1 MRAAVLHAPGDL
13 RIEEYAEPV
22 AGPGTV
28 VLAVAYNGL
37 CGTDVT
43 EYTKGPMMVPLT
55 ERHPGS
61 GHLGPTILGH
71 EFVGEV
77 VDAGPGAE
85 HWRGRRVASG
95 AGVSCGTCR
104 RCLAGRT
111 NLCERYYTLGL
122 STHGALA
129 DYVAVPAATL
139 REIPEGCAA
148 LDAALAQPLAVGLHA
163 VDRSGVRPGDT
174 VVLLGAGAIGSF
186 ILAGLAGVSGVSGA
200 SGISG
205 HDGRVIAVDVDAGRL
220 AAAERLGATE
230 TLLVDPDN
238 SEDPVR
244 DRVPGGADVV
254 IESSGVPGAAQR
266 AAHLVAMGGTV
277 LLVGLVKTPQSLA
290 LADLVLREV
299 TVRTTVAHVCDSDL
313 PRALELLRDRPLAAE
328 LVGRVVPLER
338 VVPDALEPL
347 AAGTVSGKVLVS
359 PLSNTGR
366 QQDRP

>member
-1 MRAAVLHAPGDL
+1 MRAAVLHAPGDM

-28 VLAVAYNGL
+28 VLSVAYNGL

-55 ERHPGS
+55 TRHPGS

-71 EFVGEV
+71 EFAGEV
-77 VDAGPGAE
+77 VHAGAGAE
-85 HWRGRRVASG
+85 RWRGRRVASG
-95 AGVSCGTCR
+95 AGVSCGGCR
-104 RCLAGRT
+104 RCRQGRT

-129 DYVAVPAATL
+129 DFVAVPAATL
-139 REIPEGCAA
+139 REIPDGCADR
-148 LDAALAQPLAVGLHA
+148 DAALAQPLAVGLHA
-163 VDRSGVRPGDT
+163 VDRSGVQRGDT

-186 ILAGLAGVSGVSGA
+186 ILAGLAG
-200 SGISG
+200 

-220 AAAERLGATE
+220 AAARRLGATE
-230 TLLVDPDN
+230 TLLVSPDDP
-238 SEDPVR
+238 EDPVR
-244 DRVPGGADVV
+244 DLVPDGADVV

-277 LLVGLVKTPQSLA
+277 LLVGLIKAPQSLA

-299 TVRTTVAHVCDSDL
+299 TVRTTVAHVCDTDL
-313 PRALELLRDRPLAAE
+313 SRALELLRDRPLADE
-328 LVGRVVPLER
+328 LVGRVVPLGR
-338 VVPDALEPL
+338 VVADAFEPL
-347 AAGTVSGKVLVS
+347 AAGAVPGKVLIRV
-359 PLSNTGR
+359 
-366 QQDRP
+366 

>member
-1 MRAAVLHAPGDL
+1 MRAAVLHAPGDM

-22 AGPGTV
+22 AGPGEV
-28 VLAVAYNGL
+28 VLAVAGNGL

-55 ERHPGS
+55 TRHPGS

-85 HWRGRRVASG
+85 RWLGRRVASG
-95 AGVSCGTCR
+95 AGVSCGACR
-104 RCLAGRT
+104 RCRQGRT

-129 DYVAVPAATL
+129 EYVAAPAATL
-139 REIPEGCAA
+139 REIPDGCGDH
-148 LDAALAQPLAVGLHA
+148 DAALAQPLAVGLHA

-186 ILAGLAGVSGVSGA
+186 ILAGLAG
-200 SGISG
+200 
-205 HDGRVIAVDVDAGRL
+205 HDGRVVAVDVDAGRL

-230 TLLVDPDN
+230 TLLVGPDDP
-238 SEDPVR
+238 EDPVR
-244 DRVPGGADVV
+244 DLVPGGADVV

-277 LLVGLVKTPQSLA
+277 LLVGLVKAAQSLA

-299 TVRTTVAHVCDSDL
+299 TVRTTVAHVCDTDL
-313 PRALELLRDRPLAAE
+313 PRALELLRDRPLASE
-328 LVGRVVPLER
+328 LVGRVVPLDR
-338 VVPDALEPL
+338 VVTDAFEPL
-347 AAGTVSGKVLVS
+347 AAGTLPGKVLVVK
-359 PLSNTGR
+359 
-366 QQDRP
+366 

>member
-1 MRAAVLHAPGDL
+1 MRAAVLHAPGDM
-13 RIEEYAEPV
+13 RIEEYAEPA

-55 ERHPGS
+55 TRHPGS
-61 GHLGPTILGH
+61 GHVGPTILGH

-85 HWRGRRVASG
+85 RWRGRLVASG
-95 AGVSCGTCR
+95 AGVSCGSCR
-104 RCLAGRT
+104 RCLRGRT

-129 DYVAVPAATL
+129 EFVAVPAATL
-139 REIPEGCAA
+139 REIPDGCAG

-186 ILAGLAGVSGVSGA
+186 ILAGLAG
-200 SGISG
+200 
-205 HDGRVIAVDVDAGRL
+205 HDGRVIAVDVDPSRL

-230 TLLVDPDN
+230 TMLVNPADPL
-238 SEDPVR
+238 R
-244 DRVPGGADVV
+244 DLVPQGADVV

-277 LLVGLVKTPQSLA
+277 LLVGLVQAPQSLA

-299 TVRTTVAHVCDSDL
+299 TIRTTVAHVCDSDL
-313 PRALELLRDRPLAAE
+313 PRALELLRDRPLAEE

-338 VVPDALEPL
+338 VVTDALEPL

-359 PLSNTGR
+359 AFSATGR
-366 QQDRP
+366 PPDRP

>member
-13 RIEEYAEPV
+13 RVEEYAEPA

-55 ERHPGS
+55 TPHPGS
-61 GHLGPTILGH
+61 GHVGPTILGH

-85 HWRGRRVASG
+85 RWRGRLVASG
-95 AGVSCGTCR
+95 AGVSCGACR
-104 RCLAGRT
+104 RCLRGRT

-139 REIPEGCAA
+139 REIPDGCAG

-186 ILAGLAGVSGVSGA
+186 ILAGLAG
-200 SGISG
+200 
-205 HDGRVIAVDVDAGRL
+205 HDGRVLAVDVDSGRL
-220 AAAERLGATE
+220 AAARRLGATE
-230 TLLVDPDN
+230 TLLVDPAN

-244 DRVPGGADVV
+244 DLVPGGADVV

-277 LLVGLVKTPQSLA
+277 LLVGLVQAPQSLA

-299 TVRTTVAHVCDSDL
+299 TVRTTVAHVCDNDL
-313 PRALELLRDRPLAAE
+313 PRALELLRDRPLADE

-347 AAGTVSGKVLVS
+347 AAGKVSGKVVVS
-359 PLSNTGR
+359 PCSVTGR
-366 QQDRP
+366 A

>member
-1 MRAAVLHAPGDL
+1 MRAAVLHAPGDI
-13 RIEEYAEPV
+13 RIEEHDDPA

-28 VLAVAYNGL
+28 VVSVAYNGL

-55 ERHPGS
+55 TRHPGS

-77 VDAGPGAE
+77 VEAGPGAE

-104 RCLAGRT
+104 RCLQGRT

-129 DYVAVPAATL
+129 DYVAVPASTL

-148 LDAALAQPLAVGLHA
+148 VDAALAQPLAVGLHA

-174 VVLLGAGAIGSF
+174 VVLMGAGAIGSF
-186 ILAGLAGVSGVSGA
+186 ILAGLAG
-200 SGISG
+200 
-205 HDGRVIAVDVDAGRL
+205 HEGRVIAVDVDAGRL
-220 AAAERLGATE
+220 AAAERLGASE
-230 TLLVDPDN
+230 TVLAQD
-238 SEDPVR
+238 SVR
-244 DRVPGGADVV
+244 DRVPSGADVV

-266 AAHLVAMGGTV
+266 AAELVAMGGTV
-277 LLVGLVKTPQSLA
+277 LLVGLVKAPQSLG

-299 TVRTTVAHVCDSDL
+299 TVRTTVAHVCDTDL
-313 PRALELLRDRPLAAE
+313 PRALELLRERPLADE
-328 LVGRVVPLER
+328 LVGRVVPLDR
-338 VVPDALEPL
+338 VVTDALEPL
-347 AAGTVSGKVLVS
+347 AAGAVPGKVLVS
-359 PLSNTGR
+359 AHG
-366 QQDRP
+366 

>member
-1 MRAAVLHAPGDL
+1 MRAAVLYAPGDM

-22 AGPGTV
+22 AGPGMA

-55 ERHPGS
+55 TRHPGS

-71 EFVGEV
+71 EFAGEV
-77 VDAGPGAE
+77 VHAGAGAE
-85 HWRGRRVASG
+85 RWRGRRVASG
-95 AGVSCGTCR
+95 AGVSCGGCR
-104 RCLAGRT
+104 RCRQGRT

-129 DYVAVPAATL
+129 DFVAVPAATL
-139 REIPEGCAA
+139 REIPDGCADR
-148 LDAALAQPLAVGLHA
+148 DAALAQPLAVGLHA
-163 VDRSGVRPGDT
+163 VDRSGVQRGDT

-186 ILAGLAGVSGVSGA
+186 ILAGLAG
-200 SGISG
+200 

-220 AAAERLGATE
+220 AAARRLGATE
-230 TLLVDPDN
+230 TLLVSPDDP
-238 SEDPVR
+238 EDPVR
-244 DRVPGGADVV
+244 DLVPDGADVV

-277 LLVGLVKTPQSLA
+277 LLVGLIKAPQSLA

-299 TVRTTVAHVCDSDL
+299 TVRTTVAHVCDTDL
-313 PRALELLRDRPLAAE
+313 SRALELLRDRPLADE
-328 LVGRVVPLER
+328 LVGRVVPLGR
-338 VVPDALEPL
+338 VVADAFEPL
-347 AAGTVSGKVLVS
+347 AAGAVPGKVLICV
-359 PLSNTGR
+359 
-366 QQDRP
+366 

>member
-13 RIEEYAEPV
+13 RLEDVDEPV

-43 EYTKGPMMVPLT
+43 EYTKGPMMVPLAD
-55 ERHPGS
+55 RHPGS

-77 VDAGPGAE
+77 VETGPGADR
-85 HWRGRRVASG
+85 WRGRRVASG
-95 AGVSCGTCR
+95 AGVSCGRCR
-104 RCLAGRT
+104 RCAQGRT

-139 REIPEGCAA
+139 REIPEGCADR
-148 LDAALAQPLAVGLHA
+148 DAALAQPLAVGLHA
-163 VDRSGVRPGDT
+163 VARSGVAPGDT

-186 ILAGLAGVSGVSGA
+186 ILAGLAG
-200 SGISG
+200 
-205 HDGRVIAVDVDAGRL
+205 HDGRVIAVDVDPGRL
-220 AAAERLGATE
+220 TAASRLGATQ
-230 TLLVDPDN
+230 TVLVRPD
-238 SEDPVR
+238 DPVTGL
-244 DRVPGGADVV
+244 VPGGADVV

-277 LLVGLVKTPQSLA
+277 LLVGLVQAPQSLT

-299 TVRTTVAHVCDSDL
+299 TIRTTVAHVCDTDL
-313 PRALELLRDRPLAAE
+313 PRALDLLRDRPLADE

-347 AAGTVSGKVLVS
+347 AAGVLPGKVLV
-359 PLSNTGR
+359 R
-366 QQDRP
+366 A